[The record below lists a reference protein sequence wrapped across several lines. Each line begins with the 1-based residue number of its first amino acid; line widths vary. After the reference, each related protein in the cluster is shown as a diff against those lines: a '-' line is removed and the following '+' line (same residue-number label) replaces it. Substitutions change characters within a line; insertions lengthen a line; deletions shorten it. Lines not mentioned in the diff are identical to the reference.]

1 MKCKFINVLVFAAG
15 AAIGSAVTWKVVK
28 TKYERIAQEEI
39 ESVKEAY
46 ANMVA
51 NLQEQV
57 DDYAAVDKLE
67 EWADRANKAAE
78 TISKVDWSK
87 FEDLNEEEVEDEYV
101 PNDDDMNEYARLAEQ
116 YGNDNDEKGGA
127 ENMAREPYVISPY
140 DFGELD
146 GYSQVELT
154 YYADGT
160 IEDEDYNIVTEADV
174 DELIGRDS
182 LYTFG
187 EYEDDAVF
195 VRNERLRA
203 DFQILKDYRTYE
215 EARSVAPKQVDDE

>member
-28 TKYERIAQEEI
+28 TKYDRLVREEI

-46 ANMVA
+46 ADMMA
-51 NLQEQV
+51 NLQEQADDCSTV
-57 DDYAAVDKLE
+57 DEAEEQNERAGKINWSDY
-67 EWADRANKAAE
+67 
-78 TISKVDWSK
+78 
-87 FEDLNEEEVEDEYV
+87 EDLDEEEIEEDESEDDGL
-101 PNDDDMNEYARLAEQ
+101 NDYARLVEQ
-116 YGNDNDEKGGA
+116 YNNNEKGGA
-127 ENMAREPYVISPY
+127 ETVAKEPYVISPY

-160 IEDEDYNIVTEADV
+160 LEDEDYNIVTDA

-195 VRNERLRA
+195 VRNERLHA

-215 EARSVAPKQVDDE
+215 QARSVGPNQVDDE

>member
-15 AAIGSAVTWKVVK
+15 AAIGSAVTWRIVK

-39 ESVKEAY
+39 ESVKDAY
-46 ANMVA
+46 ADMIA

-57 DDYAAVDKLE
+57 DDYTTMDEAE
-67 EWADRANKAAE
+67 EWHDRA
-78 TISKVDWSK
+78 SKIDWSD
-87 FEDLNEEEVEDEYV
+87 FEDLDEEEDDE
-101 PNDDDMNEYARLAEQ
+101 PDNDLNDYARLVNQ
-116 YGNDNDEKGGA
+116 YNNEKGGA
-127 ENMAREPYVISPY
+127 EDMAKEPYVISPY

-160 IEDEDYNIVTEADV
+160 LEDEDYNIVADAEV

-203 DFQILKDYRTYE
+203 DFQILKDYRTYA
-215 EARSVAPKQVDDE
+215 EARSVGPNQVDDE

>member
-28 TKYERIAQEEI
+28 TKYDRLVREEI
-39 ESVKEAY
+39 ESVKDAY
-46 ANMVA
+46 ADMIA

-57 DDYAAVDKLE
+57 DDYSTADEAE
-67 EWADRANKAAE
+67 EWNDRAGK
-78 TISKVDWSK
+78 IDWSDY
-87 FEDLNEEEVEDEYV
+87 EDLDEDE
-101 PNDDDMNEYARLAEQ
+101 PEDESEDDGLNDYARLVEQ
-116 YGNDNDEKGGA
+116 YNNNEKGGA
-127 ENMAREPYVISPY
+127 ETVAKEPYVISPY

-160 IEDEDYNIVTEADV
+160 LEDEDYNIVTDA

-195 VRNERLRA
+195 VRNERLHA
-203 DFQILKDYRTYE
+203 DFQILKDYRTYAQ
-215 EARSVAPKQVDDE
+215 ARSVGPNQVDDE

>member
-46 ANMVA
+46 ADMIA

-57 DDYAAVDKLE
+57 DDYSTMDEAE
-67 EWADRANKAAE
+67 EWNDHA
-78 TISKVDWSK
+78 SKIDWS
-87 FEDLNEEEVEDEYV
+87 ELEDIEDDCDAEPDDDLND
-101 PNDDDMNEYARLAEQ
+101 YARLVEQ
-116 YGNDNDEKGGA
+116 YNNNEKGGA
-127 ENMAREPYVISPY
+127 ENMAKEPYVISPY

-160 IEDEDYNIVTEADV
+160 LEDEDYNIVTDA

-215 EARSVAPKQVDDE
+215 EARSVGPNQVDDE

>member
-39 ESVKEAY
+39 DSVKDAY
-46 ANMVA
+46 ADMLT

-57 DDYAAVDKLE
+57 DDYSTADKAE
-67 EWADRANKAAE
+67 EWTDLANK
-78 TISKVDWSK
+78 INWSDL
-87 FEDLNEEEVEDEYV
+87 EDLDENEDDSETGDEL
-101 PNDDDMNEYARLAEQ
+101 NNYARLVTQ
-116 YGNDNDEKGGA
+116 YNNEKGGG
-127 ENMAREPYVISPY
+127 EDMAKRPYVIAPY

-160 IEDEDYNIVTEADV
+160 LEDEDYNIIADKEV
-174 DELIGRDS
+174 NELIGRDS

-195 VRNERLRA
+195 VRNEYLRA

-215 EARSVAPKQVDDE
+215 EARSVGPHQVDDE

>member
-1 MKCKFINVLVFAAG
+1 MNCKFINVLMFAAG
-15 AAIGSAVTWKVVK
+15 AAIGSAVAWKVVK

-46 ANMVA
+46 ADMVA

-57 DDYAAVDKLE
+57 DDYSTMDEAE
-67 EWADRANKAAE
+67 ELVVRANK
-78 TISKVDWSK
+78 IDWSDLENLDDEDDEDDK
-87 FEDLNEEEVEDEYV
+87 IFDDLNNYT
-101 PNDDDMNEYARLAEQ
+101 RLVEQ
-116 YGNDNDEKGGA
+116 YTNKKGGA
-127 ENMAREPYVISPY
+127 ENMTKEPYVISPY

-160 IEDEDYNIVTEADV
+160 LEDEDYNIVTDV

-195 VRNERLRA
+195 VRNEHLRA

-215 EARSVAPKQVDDE
+215 EARSVGPNQVDDE

>member
-39 ESVKEAY
+39 ASVKEAY
-46 ANMVA
+46 ADMVA

-57 DDYAAVDKLE
+57 DDYSTMDEAE
-67 EWADRANKAAE
+67 EWSDRA
-78 TISKVDWSK
+78 SKIDWSDY
-87 FEDLNEEEVEDEYV
+87 EDLDVEEVEGDYV
-101 PNDDDMNEYARLAEQ
+101 PNDDDLNEYARLTEQ
-116 YGNDNDEKGGA
+116 YNNTDEKGGVN
-127 ENMAREPYVISPY
+127 NMAREPYVISPY

-160 IEDEDYNIVTEADV
+160 LEDEDYNILTDADV
-174 DELIGRDS
+174 NELIGRDS

-215 EARSVAPKQVDDE
+215 VARSIAPNQVDDE

>member
-1 MKCKFINVLVFAAG
+1 MKCKFINVLMFAAG

-28 TKYERIAQEEI
+28 AKYEKIAQEEI
-39 ESVKEAY
+39 DSVTEAF
-46 ANMVA
+46 ADRLA
-51 NLQEQV
+51 NLQEQI
-57 DDYAAVDKLE
+57 DDYVTVDEAE
-67 EWADRANKAAE
+67 EWKDRA
-78 TISKVDWSK
+78 SKIDWNAL
-87 FEDLNEEEVEDEYV
+87 EDLDEDEEDDEDDCEPDDYM
-101 PNDDDMNEYARLAEQ
+101 NDYARLV
-116 YGNDNDEKGGA
+116 NDYTGKEGGA
-127 ENMAREPYVISPY
+127 EDMAKEPYVISPY

-160 IEDEDYNIVTEADV
+160 LEDDEYNIVTDA
-174 DELIGRDS
+174 DELIGKDS
-182 LYTFG
+182 LNTFG

-215 EARSVAPKQVDDE
+215 EAKRVGPDQVDDE

>member
-1 MKCKFINVLVFAAG
+1 MRCKFINVLVFAAG

-46 ANMVA
+46 ANMLT

-57 DDYAAVDKLE
+57 DDYSTMDKAE
-67 EWADRANKAAE
+67 EWNDRA
-78 TISKVDWSK
+78 SKIDWS
-87 FEDLNEEEVEDEYV
+87 ELEDIEDDCDAEPDDDLND
-101 PNDDDMNEYARLAEQ
+101 YARLVRE
-116 YGNDNDEKGGA
+116 YETDKKGGA
-127 ENMAREPYVISPY
+127 EDMTKEPYVISPY

-160 IEDEDYNIVTEADV
+160 LEDEDYNIVTDV

-195 VRNERLRA
+195 VRNERLHA

-215 EARSVAPKQVDDE
+215 EARSVGPNQVDDE